1 VVPSSALHAWRGD
14 SAARLDELFAAH
26 RRVGGSAAGRRTDTQ
41 QINWALVLRL
51 SAEFQGLAR
60 DLHTIGAETFA
71 QWTAPHDSRL
81 ATVVENLLTQGLAL
95 DRGNPTPGNVG
106 EAFNRFGLSWW
117 PALQRRDL
125 RTLERQVQLDRLN
138 RARNAIAH
146 SRPAELVPLRDE
158 GYPLTLDTV
167 RRWRQALNGLAT
179 TMDAELSQ
187 HLATF
192 FAHPRP
198 W

>member
-1 VVPSSALHAWRGD
+1 MPSTELVAWRGER
-14 SAARLDELFAAH
+14 AARLDELFAAH
-26 RRVGGSAAGRRTDTQ
+26 RRVGGAGAGRRTDTE

-51 SAEFQGLAR
+51 SAEFQGFVR
-60 DLHTIGAETFA
+60 DLHTVGAELFA
-71 QWTAPHDSRL
+71 AWTAPNDPRL
-81 ATVVENLLTQGLAL
+81 ATLVANLLTQGLTL
-95 DRGNPTPGNVG
+95 DRGNPTPGAIG

-117 PALQRRDL
+117 PALARRDG
-125 RTLERQVQLDRLN
+125 RTAARQTQLMHLN

-146 SRPAELVPLRDE
+146 SRPAELVRLRAE

-167 RRWRQALNGLAT
+167 RVWRQALGGLGT
-179 TMDAELSQ
+179 TMDTELSH

-192 FAHPRP
+192 FVQPRP